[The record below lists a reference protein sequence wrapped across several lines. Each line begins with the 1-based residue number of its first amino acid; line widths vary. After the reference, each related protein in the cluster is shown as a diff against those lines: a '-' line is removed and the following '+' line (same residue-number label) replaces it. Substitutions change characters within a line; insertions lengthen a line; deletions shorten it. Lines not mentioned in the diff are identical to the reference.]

1 MIRMAFFERANKSEF
16 RFLPLYSDSTT
27 FPEYIV
33 SPGQVGVDSL
43 ARGLD
48 FSLPPAPEDGR
59 PQRGGH
65 PAFLSGPSFVEVS
78 LWRLGGLIRGLLP
91 FRGKFVRLAPIW
103 GWKRLPGPF
112 PGMVPGRGLS
122 PQRPGSSGWPCLL
135 RIISRGR
142 GSVYWQ
148 SGQAVQ
154 PRKSFFVFWFV
165 LTVRGWLHC
174 GQFLAEVLGCIGCIF
189 SSFRSGFSPAR
200 SWDLRLPGLGLA
212 VLASHAGAALLGRIA
227 FRAFA
232 CVGKCL
238 GEAG

>member
-91 FRGKFVRLAPIW
+91 FRGRVCPSRSNMGLETASWRVSGDGPRERVVASEAREFGVA
-103 GWKRLPGPF
+103 LP
-112 PGMVPGRGLS
+112 S
-122 PQRPGSSGWPCLL
+122 EDHIQR
-135 RIISRGR
+135 
-142 GSVYWQ
+142 Q
-148 SGQAVQ
+148 
-154 PRKSFFVFWFV
+154 
-165 LTVRGWLHC
+165 
-174 GQFLAEVLGCIGCIF
+174 
-189 SSFRSGFSPAR
+189 GF
-200 SWDLRLPGLGLA
+200 G
-212 VLASHAGAALLGRIA
+212 VLAIGPGGAA
-227 FRAFA
+227 
-232 CVGKCL
+232 
-238 GEAG
+238 

>member
-91 FRGKFVRLAPIW
+91 FRGK
-103 GWKRLPGPF
+103 
-112 PGMVPGRGLS
+112 GLS
-122 PQRPGSSGWPCLL
+122 VSLQYGAGNGFLARFRGWSPGEGCRL
-135 RIISRGR
+135 RGP
-142 GSVYWQ
+142 G
-148 SGQAVQ
+148 
-154 PRKSFFVFWFV
+154 
-165 LTVRGWLHC
+165 VRG
-174 GQFLAEVLGCIGCIF
+174 G
-189 SSFRSGFSPAR
+189 PA
-200 SWDLRLPGLGLA
+200 
-212 VLASHAGAALLGRIA
+212 
-227 FRAFA
+227 F
-232 CVGKCL
+232 
-238 GEAG
+238 